1 MCESESESEKGI
13 SFFLKSLKGNMAHAC
28 IKDILW
34 GNNLVTAPSVG
45 HMFFF
50 QIWKKKKDK
59 LVTNADKWILLVLL
73 FKQFKFRLV

>member
-45 HMFFF
+45 HMFFLPNMEKEER
-50 QIWKKKKDK
+50 QIG
-59 LVTNADKWILLVLL
+59 N
-73 FKQFKFRLV
+73 